1 MKRSITIVFTLILAM
16 FFSYNYNASA
26 KSDNLSVGTLNA
38 AVEAPEE
45 SIQSRIMDAFMS
57 AYFDK
62 NNSEIESIIDEL
74 SDSYEDSG
82 NKIFLYWKGYALY
95 YNSVAYLQNRKAV
108 KSNGQMTQ
116 GIELLES
123 IENKN
128 SDDYALLSLLHS
140 FSCLF
145 TGFPAILETYEK
157 CSDCA
162 EKALELDNNNIRAY
176 YALATYDMY
185 SGGKNV
191 EKYLLKSLA
200 IKKPKSKDPY
210 LPTWGRE
217 EIYGL
222 LTSYYIKEKKFAKA
236 REYLDLGLKEFP
248 NSYTLQE
255 NQSKLK

>member
-1 MKRSITIVFTLILAM
+1 MKRSITIIYTLILAM
-16 FFSYNYNASA
+16 VFSYNASA
-26 KSDNLSVGTLNA
+26 SSNNLPVGTLNA
-38 AVEAPEE
+38 AVEAQEE
-45 SIQSRIMDAFMS
+45 GIQSRIRDAFMS

-62 NNSEIESIIDEL
+62 DNSEIESIIDEL

-95 YNSVAYLQNRKAV
+95 YNSIAYLQNRKPV

-128 SDDYALLSLLHS
+128 SEDYALLSLLHS

-145 TGFPAILETYEK
+145 TGFPMILETYEK
-157 CSDCA
+157 CSNCA
-162 EKALELDNNNIRAY
+162 EKAVELDNNNIRAY

-185 SGGKNV
+185 SGGKNI
-191 EKYLLKSLA
+191 EKYLLKALA
-200 IKKPKSKDPY
+200 IKQPKSKNPY

-217 EIYGL
+217 EIYAL
-222 LTSYYIKEKKFAKA
+222 LSTYYIKEKKYDKA
-236 REYLDLGLKEFP
+236 REYIDLGLQEFP
-248 NSYTLQE
+248 DSYLIKE